1 MPKLSNADLTA
12 RDAQRDLNG
21 ELLEAIEELKA
32 GQIGRVSV
40 IAGDGR
46 MIHMPS
52 PEEDAA
58 ITAAAESDPDAR
70 PLTDAEWAAVHS
82 RRGRP
87 PSNKIT
93 VTIRLDADVIAAY
106 KAHAASVGTKYQ
118 TLINQVLTQHVA
130 ELSSQDSP

>member
-1 MPKLSNADLTA
+1 MTNRETMSKSWRHDSNAAHNRRLAKLSNADLTA

-40 IAGDGR
+40 ITNDGR

-52 PEEDAA
+52 PEKDAA

-70 PLTDAEWAAVHS
+70 PLTDEEWAAVA
-82 RRGRP
+82 R
-87 PSNKIT
+87 KFT
-93 VTIRLDADVIAAY
+93 
-106 KAHAASVGTKYQ
+106 
-118 TLINQVLTQHVA
+118 
-130 ELSSQDSP
+130 SQDSP